1 MTAAVRQADAVLIR
15 HDRKLSGIGATEDQM
30 TMRGTVP
37 QRTDKIGTKIEDEA
51 GTGQQ
56 DSLGG

>member
-1 MTAAVRQADAVLIR
+1 MAAMQRAEVVLNRQ
-15 HDRKLSGIGATEDQM
+15 DRKLSGIGATEDQM
-30 TMRGTVP
+30 DMRGTIP

>member
-1 MTAAVRQADAVLIR
+1 MAAMQRAEVLLDRQE
-15 HDRKLSGIGATEDQM
+15 RKLSGIGATEDQM
-30 TMRGTVP
+30 DMRGTIP

>member
-1 MTAAVRQADAVLIR
+1 MAAAQRADVLLAD
-15 HDRKLSGIGATEDQM
+15 HARKLSPIGATEDQM
-30 TMRGTVP
+30 TMRATIP
-37 QRTDKIGTKIEDEA
+37 QRTDKVGTKIEDEA